1 MINPDKGTIAA
12 MIDHT
17 LLKATAT
24 SEEIKS
30 YCQQA
35 IEYKFASV
43 CVNPCFVKL
52 VAEGLKGSQVKVCT
66 VIGFPLGATLPE
78 VKAFEATKAVEAGAQ
93 EIDMVINIGAL
104 KEGRI
109 DYVEAEIRGVVE
121 ASKNAVVKVI
131 IEACYL
137 NDEEKVLVCEAA
149 KRAGAHFV
157 KTSTGFGT
165 GGAQLE
171 DVALMRR
178 TVGVGVGVKA
188 SGGIKKL
195 SDAEGFIKAGANR
208 IGTSSGIAIVEDQ
221 ASDDSNK
228 AY

>member
-1 MINPDKGTIAA
+1 MTDINKIAA

-24 SEEIKS
+24 GEEIKA
-30 YCQQA
+30 YCSEAKQ
-35 IEYKFASV
+35 YGFASV

-52 VAEGLKGSQVKVCT
+52 VAEELKGTEVKICT
-66 VIGFPLGATLPE
+66 VIGFPLGANQPE

-104 KEGRI
+104 KAGRP
-109 DYVEAEIRGVVE
+109 DYIEKEIKMVVE
-121 ASKNAVVKVI
+121 ASKPALVKVI
-131 IEACYL
+131 IETCYL
-137 NDEEKVLVCEAA
+137 TDAEKQQACEAA

-165 GGAQLE
+165 AGAKLE
-171 DVALMRR
+171 DVRLMRQ
-178 TVGVGVGVKA
+178 TVGEGMGVKA
-188 SGGIKKL
+188 SGGVKSLK
-195 SDAEGFIKAGANR
+195 DAEAFIAAGASR
-208 IGTSSGIAIVEDQ
+208 IGTSSGITIIEDGI
-221 ASDDSNK
+221 ASDK

>member
-1 MINPDKGTIAA
+1 MIKPDKSTIAA

-24 SEEIKS
+24 SDEIRA

-52 VAEGLKGSQVKVCT
+52 VAEGLRGSEVKVCT

-78 VKAFEATKAVEAGAQ
+78 VKAFEAKKAVEAGAQ

-109 DYVEAEIRGVVE
+109 DFVEEDIRGVVE
-121 ASKNAVVKVI
+121 ASKDAIVKVI
-131 IEACYL
+131 IETCYL
-137 NDEEKVLVCEAA
+137 NDQEKVLVCEAA

-171 DVALMRR
+171 DVALMRK
-178 TVGVGVGVKA
+178 TVGNEVGVKA

-195 SDAEGFIKAGANR
+195 SDVESFIEAGANR

-221 ASDDSNK
+221 ATEDNNK